1 MFGVGTEAYH
11 TMEDFLGRI
20 DIPGMENKVV
30 SDSGI
35 ALYSCIGLEEH
46 TGKPKPEILT
56 FKRAWPK
63 AVQDKVL
70 ANWDR
75 WGFRTPD
82 PVLQKHASQSTPW
95 VYFTKSGEGET
106 GRGE

>member
-1 MFGVGTEAYH
+1 MGRVGVDGQE
-11 TMEDFLGRI
+11 I
-20 DIPGMENKVV
+20 K

-35 ALYSCIGLEEH
+35 AIYSCIGLEEH
-46 TGKPKPEILT
+46 VCKTKPGILT
-56 FKRAWPK
+56 FRRAWPK

-70 ANWDR
+70 ANWDK

-95 VYFTKSGEGET
+95 VYFTKTGEGET
-106 GRGE
+106 GRGHND

>member
-1 MFGVGTEAYH
+1 M
-11 TMEDFLGRI
+11 
-20 DIPGMENKVV
+20 
-30 SDSGI
+30 
-35 ALYSCIGLEEH
+35 
-46 TGKPKPEILT
+46 GKPRPEILT

-70 ANWDR
+70 ANWER

-95 VYFTKSGEGET
+95 VYFNKTDEGET
-106 GRGE
+106 GRGHNL